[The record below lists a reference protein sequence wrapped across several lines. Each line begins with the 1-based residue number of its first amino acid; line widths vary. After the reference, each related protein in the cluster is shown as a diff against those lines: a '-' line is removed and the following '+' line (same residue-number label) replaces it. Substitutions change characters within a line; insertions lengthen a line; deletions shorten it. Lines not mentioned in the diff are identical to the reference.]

1 MLNGDKAF
9 TKGGNIRASSLVT
22 VCEWVYD
29 AYQQL
34 DPAII
39 VIEFLNCGISNAL
52 NGTEDKYLSRK
63 PNALADSVQEN
74 SSTRKHYE
82 NNNQLDV
89 DDDLY
94 DDVTN
99 TGGIEERNELFG
111 ASNSHG
117 ENDFEDFE

>member
-39 VIEFLNCGISNAL
+39 VIEFLNCGISNAC
-52 NGTEDKYLSRK
+52 GTNKKLFFSK
-63 PNALADSVQEN
+63 SKQLATE
-74 SSTRKHYE
+74 T
-82 NNNQLDV
+82 L
-89 DDDLY
+89 
-94 DDVTN
+94 
-99 TGGIEERNELFG
+99 
-111 ASNSHG
+111 
-117 ENDFEDFE
+117 